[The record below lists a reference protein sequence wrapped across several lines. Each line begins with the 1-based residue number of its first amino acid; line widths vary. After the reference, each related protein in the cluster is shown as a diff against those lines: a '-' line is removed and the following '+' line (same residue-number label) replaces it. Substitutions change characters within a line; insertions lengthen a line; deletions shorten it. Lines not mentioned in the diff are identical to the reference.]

1 MAPIE
6 RLRCFLAEMLDWEIC
21 FDRNR
26 RLLRQ
31 NVEKDPLVIQKV
43 STDARQKLVS
53 IFEKNL
59 SAVAKKTVGL
69 ARLDTLS
76 TARPPVFAQEIVPEV
91 EFVDG
96 VFYIETIN
104 EKSMVR
110 RRRYAIVDEGGEPK
124 IDAVYV
130 WRESKKTW
138 DKQESI

>member
-1 MAPIE
+1 
-6 RLRCFLAEMLDWEIC
+6 MLDWEVF
-21 FDRNR
+21 FDRQHK
-26 RLLRQ
+26 LAQ
-31 NVEKDPLVIQKV
+31 NDINQDSFAMKKV
-43 STDARQKLVS
+43 AEEARGKLSV

-59 SAVAKKTVGL
+59 SESAKKTVAL

-76 TARPPVFAQEIVPEV
+76 TRRPPVFAQEIVPEV

-96 VFYIETIN
+96 VFYIETIH